1 MVTSDPPPEDAS
13 PCQGPGQGLLF
24 QAPPGALRSQPSQ
37 CREIC
42 EIYPPRAF
50 GSPTPVTVES
60 PMDGTD
66 VPVLVAGK
74 PTGETMGIKSVDSHH
89 TFTVLKVNGKQYGT
103 SKAELSADLKT
114 LTVEN
119 EFTAAA
125 QGHQPGKSTEIWVR
139 K

>member
-1 MVTSDPPPEDAS
+1 
-13 PCQGPGQGLLF
+13 
-24 QAPPGALRSQPSQ
+24 
-37 CREIC
+37 
-42 EIYPPRAF
+42 
-50 GSPTPVTVES
+50 
-60 PMDGTD
+60 MDGTD

-89 TFTVLKVNGKQYGT
+89 TFTVLKVDGKQYGT